1 MQGGSGK
8 EPANPCTGWIQR
20 VVEVDWSRR
29 SVKWPVVPCFVNFN
43 HTDPTLSLSLSLSLA
58 FRCCL
63 MDILSVVLA
72 FDIAVPETRLNRKI
86 KLPLLSKGG
95 DRFTYPS
102 LRQFHFDS
110 LIKEILLSLS
120 LSLDIFQY
128 MPLPSIRLSVTRGEI
143 ILAVRRKKKEERNG
157 WRNAFDDRNY
167 TAAT

>member
-1 MQGGSGK
+1 
-8 EPANPCTGWIQR
+8 
-20 VVEVDWSRR
+20 
-29 SVKWPVVPCFVNFN
+29 
-43 HTDPTLSLSLSLSLA
+43 
-58 FRCCL
+58 

-86 KLPLLSKGG
+86 KLPLLSKRG
-95 DRFTYPS
+95 DRFTYPF